1 LQATVLCAPV
11 GLPSRLEVF
20 ILDRQSKFSF
30 VLMMVLSQIW
40 KERNSRIV
48 EAKKRLFFLV
58 CDLIVTD
65 FAVLSAVG
73 IIYF

>member
-1 LQATVLCAPV
+1 VCPCWLALAC
-11 GLPSRLEVF
+11 LEVF
-20 ILDRQSKFSF
+20 ILDRQSKFSS

-48 EAKKRLFFLV
+48 EAKQHLFFLV

-65 FAVLSAVG
+65 FAVLSAAG
-73 IIYF
+73 ITYF